1 MDAAIYGK
9 SEYKQIIIM
18 EKKIAFISDHASPL
32 ATIGGVDSG
41 GQNVYVAEVA
51 QCLAKQGYLVDIYT
65 RKESATINEVVE
77 WQPSIRV
84 IHVKAGPSEV
94 MPKEALF
101 EFMDEFTRWMVQFIK
116 KNGLMYNVIHAH
128 FWLSGMVAMSLKKQL
143 DIPFVIT
150 FHALGAVR
158 RIHQGSADK
167 FPEERIKIERDIMW
181 QADKIIA
188 ECPNDLKDLIDMY
201 HAPQD
206 KIEIIP
212 CGYNPEDFYPIDK
225 ASAKRA
231 LGLRQTHQYIL
242 QLGRIVPRKG
252 IDNVIEAFAL
262 IHHKLPQ
269 LRLLIVGGN
278 FEDKHTHEEFQRLTK
293 LCEHSGVKDKVIFTG
308 QKSRDELKYYYSSSE
323 LFITT
328 PWYEPFGITPLEA
341 MACGTPV
348 IGSDV
353 GGISFTVRKNE
364 TGDLVPPQQPQQLA
378 TKISRL
384 LDNGERLALMGETA
398 LQHVAQNFTWKIV
411 STRIAN
417 VYEKIIAERHTNEQ
431 VQHLKDYFKQAS
443 QTFIKSAEAL
453 PKLVVEVANDI
464 CNVLSRGNKVLVCGN
479 GGSAAESQHFVA
491 ELVGRFEIARRPGYP
506 VISLNTDT
514 AVLTAWANDFGYD
527 SVFQRQVQALG
538 QSGDMLICL
547 STSGNS
553 SNIVQALKQANKQEM
568 ITVNLLGKDGGEAAR
583 YADHNLIVPSSDTGR
598 IQEIHLHLVHQL
610 CWLVENQME
619 EKKPESIKGIKKLI
633 A

>member
-1 MDAAIYGK
+1 
-9 SEYKQIIIM
+9 M

-65 RKESATINEVVE
+65 RKESAISEVVE
-77 WQPSIRV
+77 WQPGIRV
-84 IHVKAGPSEV
+84 IHVEAGPPEV
-94 MPKEALF
+94 MPKEELF
-101 EFMDEFTRWMVQFIK
+101 EFMDEFTQWMIRFIK
-116 KNGLMYNVIHAH
+116 KNELSYDVIHAH
-128 FWLSGMVAMSLKKQL
+128 FWLSGMVATTIKKQL

-158 RIHQGSADK
+158 RMHQGSADK
-167 FPEERIKIERDIMW
+167 FPEERIKIEQDIMW

-188 ECPNDLKDLIDMY
+188 ECPNDLKDLIELY

-225 ASAKRA
+225 ASAKHA
-231 LGLRQTHQYIL
+231 LGLDQTHQYIL

-262 IHHKLPQ
+262 IHHDFPKLH
-269 LRLLIVGGN
+269 LLVVGGS
-278 FEDKHTHEEFQRLTK
+278 FEDNHTRDELQRLME
-293 LCEHSGVKDKVIFTG
+293 LCEKHGVKDKVIFTG
-308 QKSRDELKYYYSSSE
+308 QKSRDELKCYYSSSE

-353 GGISFTVRKNE
+353 GGISFTVRRNE
-364 TGDLVPPQQPQQLA
+364 TGDLVPPRQPQQLA
-378 TKISRL
+378 DKISKL
-384 LDNGERLALMGETA
+384 LNSRGRLALMGERS

-411 STRIAN
+411 STRIADL
-417 VYEKIIAERHTNEQ
+417 YEKIIAERHTNKQ
-431 VQHLKDYFKQAS
+431 IQHLKDYFKQAS

-453 PKLVVEVANDI
+453 PALVVEVANEI
-464 CNVLSRGNKVLVCGN
+464 CNVLSRGKKVLVCGN

-491 ELVGRFEIARRPGYP
+491 ELVGRFEIAKRPGYP

-527 SVFQRQVQALG
+527 TVYQRQVQALG

-568 ITVNLLGKDGGEAAR
+568 ITVNLLGKDGGEAAY
-583 YADHNLIVPSSDTGR
+583 YAHHNLIVPSSDTGR
-598 IQEIHLHLVHQL
+598 IQEIHLHLIHQL

-619 EKKPESIKGIKKLI
+619 DKQSKSITGIKKLI